1 MRVFLSFAFSLSHS
15 LRLFCFDSFFF
26 FLPFLRFV
34 LLTFRRDWDVR
45 LFSLSFVGIDVFL
58 KCSKSNAI
66 VEDAHWF
73 AMGNR
78 LRISSSSTLSCC
90 FLFFLSSRRKRR
102 NEDKEHKKNFPLL
115 SWVEWQNSYSGR
127 RSLGQKET
135 EIGTTTK
142 NKSKRFG
149 QTKRGDI
156 FFLLFILCGGSGRV
170 YQIWP
175 RSDTATLIFSVCLA
189 IVLLLSS
196 SSICRE
202 QVKRWKWK

>member
-1 MRVFLSFAFSLSHS
+1 M
-15 LRLFCFDSFFF
+15 FDSFL
-26 FLPFLRFV
+26 FL
-34 LLTFRRDWDVR
+34 LLA
-45 LFSLSFVGIDVFL
+45 SMSFL
-58 KCSKSNAI
+58 K
-66 VEDAHWF
+66 
-73 AMGNR
+73 
-78 LRISSSSTLSCC
+78 ISSPTELLRTRIDSRWGIVWASRLLLLRLVVSS
-90 FLFFLSSRRKRR
+90 FFLSSRRKRR
-102 NEDKEHKKNFPLL
+102 NEDKEHNKNFPLL

-142 NKSKRFG
+142 TKSKRFWERK
-149 QTKRGDI
+149 KRGDI

-175 RSDTATLIFSVCLA
+175 RSDTTTLIFSVCLA
-189 IVLLLSS
+189 IVLLLLS